1 MSLEINVPYITD
13 DGFPIH
19 VISADEQRG
28 YFSGLTVE
36 QGHTI
41 VSHSKRV
48 WLKVKELTSSR
59 ADMRKQSRE
68 LLRLPSGATPADKAA
83 RIVELEELRDKYA
96 ATEVTVTRLKSI
108 VYTTDTKGQ
117 LTLPPIE

>member
-36 QGHTI
+36 QGDADNEI
-41 VSHSKRV
+41 IS
-48 WLKVKELTSSR
+48 LKSSDV

-96 ATEVTVTRLKSI
+96 ATEVTVTRLKAI

-117 LTLPPIE
+117 LTLPPIK